1 MRNRR
6 YNSYVNG
13 STTAEKKMT
22 EQNLKNNE
30 NLATN
35 EQSKK
40 SNTDKALFIS
50 EWRVKDKRTLQFP
63 IQGREGEIV
72 IDWGDGSSDTMNSG
86 DDRYMTH
93 EYLDDGTYTIKVD
106 GIITQWSLR
115 DRKLS
120 ISNRYKLI
128 KILSYG
134 ETSFGPYAFEN
145 ARNLVGLPEGESPRF
160 SANSAKGFFK
170 GASSFNQPIEH
181 WDMSNVTDMSEMFT
195 YAKRFN
201 QSLDKWDVSNVTNMN
216 RMFNNAKSFNQPLDK
231 WDVSN
236 VTDMSW
242 MFSEAKSFNQP
253 LDKWDVSNVTNM
265 RAMFSDADRFNQPL
279 DKWDTSNVTDMGA
292 MFSYADRFDQPLDK
306 WDTSNV
312 TDMCRMFFCA
322 DRFNQPLND
331 WDVSNVTNMN
341 EMFSYADRFNQPLD
355 KWDISNIC
363 DMDYIFNESG
373 LDEDNYSI
381 LLHSPYSERWAKV
394 LN

>member
-1 MRNRR
+1 
-6 YNSYVNG
+6 
-13 STTAEKKMT
+13 MT

-35 EQSKK
+35 EQSKV

-201 QSLDKWDVSNVTNMN
+201 QSLDKWDVSNVTNM
-216 RMFNNAKSFNQPLDK
+216 
-231 WDVSN
+231 
-236 VTDMSW
+236 
-242 MFSEAKSFNQP
+242 
-253 LDKWDVSNVTNM
+253 

-279 DKWDTSNVTDMGA
+279 DKWDTSNVTDMSEMFSYADRFDQPLDKWDTSNVTDMGS